1 MRAILLVEPD
11 VDVLGALASRLRS
24 RGLSV
29 LIADSVESA
38 IERASASDLI
48 AVLLSSALLSDADGF
63 DRLKHAGALA
73 DASSFILVDKPVGAS
88 LAPDELP
95 YHDIE
100 LIARRLY
107 AIPSRVPVGPEEGGD
122 FRGDLQQVSSVDLL
136 QLLAM
141 NRRSGTLSINTPSG
155 AGEVRIKSGEIV
167 DAVFRRLERE
177 KALYRLLGETEGTFS
192 FVGGGSPQF
201 LERIR
206 TPTSSLLMDGLR
218 QLDEA
223 ERLRE
228 QLALDGTALLA
239 IAPPGPDTSEAA
251 ARVLEA
257 LTTPRT
263 LTELLDEVTLH
274 DLAVLE
280 ALSPLLEQGL
290 VRRIASNAARVE
302 LADVDRMAVLA
313 ALAKRAVRSG
323 YRGAAR
329 VVIAAGMQRLVTLMH
344 STARIADALVP
355 TETVPAAP
363 VPYALATLRLG
374 EADLEVMGL
383 PLVEAYAP
391 LWGLVLPG
399 SAALARLELTAAE
412 ALDTACSIA
421 AVPVLEAGALLRDG
435 DEADPEQVAA
445 LLRMLLE
452 KALGG

>member
-1 MRAILLVEPD
+1 MKPILLIEPD
-11 VDVLGALASRLRS
+11 VDLLGTLASRLRS

-29 LIADSVESA
+29 LIADGIDGAV
-38 IERASASDLI
+38 ERAAGAELV
-48 AVLLSSALLSDADGF
+48 AVLVSSTLLSDAEGF
-63 DRLKHAGALA
+63 DRLKNVGSLKDALF
-73 DASSFILVDKPVGAS
+73 FILVDKPVGAS

-95 YHDIE
+95 HHDIE

-107 AIPSRVPVGPEEGGD
+107 AIPTRVSVGPEEGGD

-141 NRRSGTLSINTPSG
+141 NRRSGTLSINTPAG
-155 AGEVRIKSGEIV
+155 AGEVRIKTGEIV

-192 FVGGGSPQF
+192 FVGGSPQF

-206 TPTSSLLMDGLR
+206 TPTSSLLMEGLR
-218 QLDEA
+218 QLDESA
-223 ERLRE
+223 RWRE
-228 QLALDGTALLA
+228 KLEVEGTALLA
-239 IAPPGPDTSEAA
+239 IAPPASDSGETA

-263 LTELLDEVTLH
+263 LNELLDETTLL

-280 ALSPLLEQGL
+280 ALDTLLDEGL
-290 VRRIASNAARVE
+290 VRRIASSAVRVE
-302 LADVDRMAVLA
+302 LADPERMAVLA
-313 ALAKRAVRSG
+313 ALAKRAARSG

-329 VVIAAGMQRLVTLMH
+329 VVVAATMQRLVTLMH
-344 STARIADALVP
+344 AIGRIADAVVP

-374 EADLEVMGL
+374 EADLEVVGL

-399 SAALARLELTAAE
+399 AAALARIEVSASE

-421 AVPVLEAGALLRDG
+421 AVPVLEAGALLREG
-435 DEADPEQVAA
+435 EESDPEQAA
-445 LLRMLLE
+445 SLLRMLLE

>member
-1 MRAILLVEPD
+1 MRAILLIEPD
-11 VDVLGALASRLRS
+11 VDLLGTLASRLRS

-29 LIADSVESA
+29 LIADSIERA
-38 IERASASDLI
+38 IERANGADPV
-48 AVLLSSALLSDADGF
+48 AVLVSSSLLSDAEGF
-63 DRLKHAGALA
+63 DRLKSAGTLN
-73 DASSFILVDKPVGAS
+73 DAVLFILVDKPIGAS

-95 YHDIE
+95 HHDVE

-107 AIPSRVPVGPEEGGD
+107 AIPSRVSVGPEEGGD

-141 NRRSGTLSINTPSG
+141 NRRSGTLAINTPAG
-155 AGEVRIKSGEIV
+155 AGEVRIKNGEIV

-177 KALYRLLGETEGTFS
+177 KALFRLLGETEGTFS
-192 FVGGGSPQF
+192 FVGGAPQF

-206 TPTSSLLMDGLR
+206 TPTSSLLMEGLR

-223 ERLRE
+223 HRVRSMLG
-228 QLALDGTALLA
+228 LDGSALLA
-239 IAPPGPDTSEAA
+239 IAPPGPDMPEPES
-251 ARVLEA
+251 RVLEV
-257 LTTPRT
+257 LTAPRT
-263 LTELLDEVTLH
+263 LSELLDEVTLQ
-274 DLAVLE
+274 DLSVLE
-280 ALSPLLEQGL
+280 AVASLLDQGL
-290 VRRIASNAARVE
+290 VRRIASNQARVE
-302 LADVDRMAVLA
+302 LADVERMAVLA

-329 VVIAAGMQRLVTLMH
+329 VIVAASLQRLVTLMH
-344 STARIADALVP
+344 ATSRIADAAVP
-355 TETVPAAP
+355 TEAVPAAP

-374 EADLEVMGL
+374 EAELEVVGL

-399 SAALARLELTAAE
+399 AAALARIELTASD
-412 ALDTACSIA
+412 ALDTACSVA
-421 AVPVLEAGALLRDG
+421 AVPVLEATALLQEG
-435 DEADPEQVAA
+435 DESDPEQVAS

>member
-1 MRAILLVEPD
+1 MRSILVVEPD
-11 VDVLGALASRLRS
+11 VDVLGTLASRLRT

-29 LIADSVESA
+29 LIADSIDSA
-38 IERASASDLI
+38 IERASAADLL
-48 AVLLSSALLSDADGF
+48 AVLVSSTLRGDADGF
-63 DRLKHAGALA
+63 DRLKNSGALA
-73 DASSFILVDKPVGAS
+73 EAILFVLVDKPVGAL

-95 YHDIE
+95 HHDIE
-100 LIARRLY
+100 LIVRRLY
-107 AIPSRVPVGPEEGGD
+107 AIPSRVVVGPEEGGD

-141 NRRSGTLSINTPSG
+141 NRRSGTLSINTPAG

-177 KALYRLLGETEGTFS
+177 KALYRLLGETDGTFS
-192 FVGGGSPQF
+192 FVSGTPLF

-206 TPTSSLLMDGLR
+206 TSTASLLMEGLR
-218 QLDEA
+218 QLDET
-223 ERLRE
+223 ERLRAE
-228 QLALDGTALLA
+228 LGLDGTALLA
-239 IAPPGPDTSEAA
+239 IAPPGPETSEAA
-251 ARVLEA
+251 GRVLEA

-263 LTELLDEVTLH
+263 LNELLDEVTIH

-280 ALSPLLEQGL
+280 ALRRLLDEGL
-290 VRRIASNAARVE
+290 VRRIASSAVRVE
-302 LADVDRMAVLA
+302 LADSERMAVLA

-329 VVIAAGMQRLVTLMH
+329 VVIAASMQRLVTLMH
-344 STARIADALVP
+344 STARIADAIVP

-374 EADLEVMGL
+374 EADVEIMGL

-399 SAALARLELTAAE
+399 SAGMARLEPTAAD

-435 DEADPEQVAA
+435 DEADPEQVAM

>member
-1 MRAILLVEPD
+1 MRSILLIEPD
-11 VDVLGALASRLRS
+11 VDLLGTLASRLRS

-29 LIADSVESA
+29 VIADSVGGA
-38 IERASASDLI
+38 VERAAATDLL
-48 AVLLSSALLSDADGF
+48 AVLVSSTLLSDADGF
-63 DRLKHAGALA
+63 ERLKNASALS
-73 DASSFILVDKPVGAS
+73 DALFFILVDKPVGAS

-95 YHDIE
+95 HHDIE

-141 NRRSGTLSINTPSG
+141 NRRSGTLSINTPAG
-155 AGEVRIKSGEIV
+155 AGEVRIKNGEIV

-177 KALYRLLGETEGTFS
+177 KALYRLLGETDGTFS
-192 FVGGGSPQF
+192 FVGGSPQF
-201 LERIR
+201 LERIQ
-206 TPTSSLLMDGLR
+206 TSTSSLLMEGLR

-223 ERLRE
+223 ARLRSL
-228 QLALDGTALLA
+228 LALDGTALLA
-239 IAPPGPDTSEAA
+239 IAPPAHDASEAA
-251 ARVLEA
+251 ARVLET
-257 LTTPRT
+257 LTSPRT
-263 LTELLDEVTLH
+263 LSELLDEVTLP

-280 ALSPLLEQGL
+280 ALANLLEQGL
-290 VRRIASNAARVE
+290 VRRIAASAARVE
-302 LADVDRMAVLA
+302 LADPERMAVLA
-313 ALAKRAVRSG
+313 QLAKRAARSG

-329 VVIAAGMQRLVTLMH
+329 VVIAATLQRLVTLMH
-344 STARIADALVP
+344 AIARIADTAVP
-355 TETVPAAP
+355 TEQVPAAP

-374 EADLEVMGL
+374 EAELEVVGL

-399 SAALARLELTAAE
+399 AAALARIELTASE
-412 ALDTACSIA
+412 ALETACSVA
-421 AVPVLEAGALLRDG
+421 AVPMLEAGALLQEG
-435 DEADPEQVAA
+435 DESDPEQVAT

>member
-1 MRAILLVEPD
+1 MRPILLIEPD
-11 VDVLGALASRLRS
+11 VDVLGTLASRLRS

-29 LIADSVESA
+29 LIADSMDGAV
-38 IERASASDLI
+38 ERAAAAELV
-48 AVLLSSALLSDADGF
+48 AVLVSSTLLSDAEGF
-63 DRLKHAGALA
+63 DRLKNVGSLK
-73 DASSFILVDKPVGAS
+73 DAPFFILVDKPVGAS

-95 YHDIE
+95 HHDIE

-107 AIPSRVPVGPEEGGD
+107 AIPSRVSVGPEEGGD

-141 NRRSGTLSINTPSG
+141 NRRSGTLSINTPAG
-155 AGEVRIKSGEIV
+155 AGEVRIKTGEIV

-192 FVGGGSPQF
+192 FVGGSPQF

-206 TPTSSLLMDGLR
+206 TPTSSLLMEGLR
-218 QLDEA
+218 QLDECA
-223 ERLRE
+223 RLR
-228 QLALDGTALLA
+228 QTLDVEGSALLA
-239 IAPPGPDTSEAA
+239 IAAPAADSSETA

-263 LTELLDEVTLH
+263 LNELLDETTLL

-280 ALSPLLEQGL
+280 ALDELLEQGL
-290 VRRIASNAARVE
+290 VRRIASSQVRIE
-302 LADVDRMAVLA
+302 LANPERMAVLS
-313 ALAKRAVRSG
+313 ALAKRAARSG

-329 VVIAAGMQRLVTLMH
+329 VVVAATMQRLVTLMH
-344 STARIADALVP
+344 AIARIADAVVP

-374 EADLEVMGL
+374 EADLEVVGL

-399 SAALARLELTAAE
+399 AAALARIELQASE
-412 ALDTACSIA
+412 ALDTACSVA
-421 AVPVLEAGALLRDG
+421 AVPVLEAGALLREG
-435 DEADPEQVAA
+435 DESDPEQVAS

-452 KALGG
+452 KALGS

>member
-1 MRAILLVEPD
+1 MRAILLIEPD
-11 VDVLGALASRLRS
+11 VDVLGTLAARLRT

-29 LIADSVESA
+29 LIADSIDGA
-38 IERASASDLI
+38 MERAASGDFAAAL
-48 AVLLSSALLSDADGF
+48 VSSTLLSDADGF
-63 DRLKHAGALA
+63 ERLKNASALA
-73 DASSFILVDKPVGAS
+73 DALFFILVDKPVGAS

-95 YHDIE
+95 HHDIE

-107 AIPSRVPVGPEEGGD
+107 AIPSRVAVVGPEEGGD

-141 NRRSGTLSINTPSG
+141 NRRSGTLSINTTAG
-155 AGEVRIKSGEIV
+155 AGEVRVKSGEIV

-192 FVGGGSPQF
+192 FVGGSPQF

-206 TPTSSLLMDGLR
+206 TPTSNLLMEGLR
-218 QLDEA
+218 QLDETQ
-223 ERLRE
+223 RLRE
-228 QLALDGTALLA
+228 TLALDGTALLA
-239 IAPPGPDTSEAA
+239 IAPPGPEMPETS
-251 ARVLEA
+251 ARILEVLM
-257 LTTPRT
+257 TPRT
-263 LTELLDEVTLH
+263 LAELLDEVTLL

-280 ALSPLLEQGL
+280 ALKLLLDQGL
-290 VRRIASNAARVE
+290 VRRIASSAVRVE
-302 LADVDRMAVLA
+302 LADPERMAVLA

-329 VVIAAGMQRLVTLMH
+329 VVIAATTQRLVTLMH
-344 STARIADALVP
+344 AIARIADAIVP

-374 EADLEVMGL
+374 EADLEIVGV

-399 SAALARLELTAAE
+399 AAALARIELTASE
-412 ALDTACSIA
+412 ALDTACSVA
-421 AVPVLEAGALLRDG
+421 AVPVLEASALLREG
-435 DEADPEQVAA
+435 DETDPEQVAT

>member
-1 MRAILLVEPD
+1 MRSILLIEPD
-11 VDVLGALASRLRS
+11 VDLLGTLASRLRS
-24 RGLSV
+24 RGLNV
-29 LIADSVESA
+29 LIADRIEGVM
-38 IERASASDLI
+38 ERAASADAL
-48 AVLLSSALLSDADGF
+48 AVLLSNSLLGETDAF
-63 DRLKHAGALA
+63 ERLRNLGSLQ
-73 DASSFILVDKPVGAS
+73 DVPFFILVDKPVGAS

-95 YHDIE
+95 HHDVE

-107 AIPSRVPVGPEEGGD
+107 AIPNRVVVGPEEGGD

-141 NRRSGTLSINTPSG
+141 NRRSGTLSINSSSG
-155 AGEVRIKSGEIV
+155 NGEVRIKSGEIV

-177 KALYRLLGETEGTFS
+177 KALFRLLGETDGTFS
-192 FVGGGSPQF
+192 FVGGSPQF

-206 TPTSSLLMDGLR
+206 TPTSALLMEGLR

-223 ERLRE
+223 ERLRRSLE
-228 QLALDGTALLA
+228 LDATALLA
-239 IAPPGPDTSEAA
+239 IAPPGPDTSESA

-263 LTELLDEVTLH
+263 LPELLDEVTLH

-280 ALSPLLEQGL
+280 ALELLLEQGL
-290 VRRIASNAARVE
+290 VRRIASSAVRVE
-302 LADVDRMAVLA
+302 LADPERMAVLA

-329 VVIAAGMQRLVTLMH
+329 VVIAATPQRLLTFMLAV
-344 STARIADALVP
+344 ARIADAFVP
-355 TETVPAAP
+355 TEAVPAAP
-363 VPYALATLRLG
+363 MPYALATLRLG

-391 LWGLVLPG
+391 LWGVVLPG
-399 SAALARLELTAAE
+399 SAALARLELVASE
-412 ALDTACSIA
+412 ALDTACSVA
-421 AVPVLEAGALLRDG
+421 AVPVLEAGALLQEG
-435 DEADPEQVAA
+435 DEADPEHVASV
-445 LLRMLLE
+445 LRMLLE

>member
-1 MRAILLVEPD
+1 MRSILLIEPD
-11 VDVLGALASRLRS
+11 VDILGTLASRLRS

-29 LIADSVESA
+29 LIADSVDGA
-38 IERASASDLI
+38 IERGSNADLV
-48 AVLLSSALLSDADGF
+48 AVLFSSSLLSDVEGF
-63 DRLKHAGALA
+63 ERLKNSGTLNEAEL
-73 DASSFILVDKPVGAS
+73 FILVDKPVGAS

-95 YHDIE
+95 HHDVE
-100 LIARRLY
+100 LISRRLY
-107 AIPSRVPVGPEEGGD
+107 AIPSRVAVGPEEGGD

-155 AGEVRIKSGEIV
+155 AAGEVRIKNGEIV

-177 KALYRLLGETEGTFS
+177 KALFRLLGETEGTFS
-192 FVGGGSPQF
+192 FVGGSPQF

-206 TPTSSLLMDGLR
+206 TSTSTLLMEGLR
-218 QLDEA
+218 QLDETQ
-223 ERLRE
+223 RLRAG
-228 QLALDGTALLA
+228 LALDGSALLA
-239 IAPPGPDTSEAA
+239 IAPPSPDMPEAA

-263 LTELLDEVTLH
+263 LSELLDEVTLQ
-274 DLAVLE
+274 DLAVVE
-280 ALSPLLEQGL
+280 ALARLLDQGL
-290 VRRIASNAARVE
+290 VRRIASSAVRIE
-302 LADVDRMAVLA
+302 LADAERMAVLA

-329 VVIAAGMQRLVTLMH
+329 VVVAATVSRLVTLMH
-344 STARIADALVP
+344 ATARIADAVVP

-399 SAALARLELTAAE
+399 SAALARIELTASE
-412 ALDTACSIA
+412 ALDTACSVA
-421 AVPVLEAGALLRDG
+421 AVPVLEAGALLREG
-435 DEADPEQVAA
+435 DEADPEQVAT

>member
-1 MRAILLVEPD
+1 MKAILLIEPD
-11 VDVLGALASRLRS
+11 VDLLGTLASRLRS

-29 LIADSVESA
+29 VIADSIDGA
-38 IERASASDLI
+38 LERASVSDLV
-48 AVLLSSALLSDADGF
+48 AVLVSSSLLSDPEGF
-63 DRLKHAGALA
+63 ERLKNANSLHEALF
-73 DASSFILVDKPVGAS
+73 FILVDKPVGAS

-95 YHDIE
+95 HHDIE

-107 AIPSRVPVGPEEGGD
+107 AIPNRVSVGPEEGGD

-141 NRRSGTLSINTPSG
+141 NRRSGTLSINTPAG
-155 AGEVRIKSGEIV
+155 AGEVRLKSGEIV

-177 KALYRLLGETEGTFS
+177 KALYRLLGETDGTFS
-192 FVGGGSPQF
+192 FVGGTPQF
-201 LERIR
+201 LERIQ
-206 TPTSSLLMDGLR
+206 TSTSSLLMEGLR
-218 QLDEA
+218 QLDETA
-223 ERLRE
+223 RLRKTLE
-228 QLALDGTALLA
+228 VHATALLA
-239 IAPPGPDTSEAA
+239 IASPGPDSSEIV

-263 LTELLDEVTLH
+263 LDELLDETTLH

-280 ALSPLLEQGL
+280 TLAKLLEQGL
-290 VRRIASNAARVE
+290 VRRIASSAVRVE
-302 LADVDRMAVLA
+302 LADPDRMAVLS
-313 ALAKRAVRSG
+313 ALAKRAARSG

-329 VVIAAGMQRLVTLMH
+329 VVVAATSQRLITLMH
-344 STARIADALVP
+344 ATSRIADAVVP

-399 SAALARLELTAAE
+399 SAALARLELQASE
-412 ALDTACSIA
+412 ALDTACSVA
-421 AVPVLEAGALLRDG
+421 AVPMLEAGSLLRDG
-435 DEADPEQVAA
+435 DEADPEQVAS

>member
-11 VDVLGALASRLRS
+11 VDVLGTLASRLRS

-29 LIADSVESA
+29 LIADSIEGA
-38 IERASASDLI
+38 LERASASDLV
-48 AVLLSSALLSDADGF
+48 AVLVSSTLLSDADGF
-63 DRLKHAGALA
+63 ERLKHASGLA
-73 DASSFILVDKPVGAS
+73 DAVLFVLVDKPVGAS

-95 YHDIE
+95 HHDIE

-141 NRRSGTLSINTPSG
+141 NRRSGTLSINTPAG
-155 AGEVRIKSGEIV
+155 AGEVRIKAGEIV

-177 KALYRLLGETEGTFS
+177 KALYRLLGETEGSFS
-192 FVGGGSPQF
+192 FVSGSPQF

-206 TPTSSLLMDGLR
+206 TPTSSLLMEGLR

-223 ERLRE
+223 ERLRQKLGLE
-228 QLALDGTALLA
+228 GTALLA
-239 IAPPGPDTSEAA
+239 IAPPGPDASEAS

-263 LTELLDEVTLH
+263 LSELLDEVTLH
-274 DLAVLE
+274 DLSVLE
-280 ALSPLLEQGL
+280 ALVPLLDQGL
-290 VRRIASNAARVE
+290 VRRIAASAARVE

-329 VVIAAGMQRLVTLMH
+329 VVVAASTQRLVTLMH
-344 STARIADALVP
+344 SIARIADAVVP
-355 TETVPAAP
+355 TETLPAAP

-374 EADLEVMGL
+374 EADLDVMGL

-391 LWGLVLPG
+391 LWGLILPG
-399 SAALARLELTAAE
+399 SAALARIELTASE
-412 ALDTACSIA
+412 ALETACSLA

>member
-1 MRAILLVEPD
+1 MRSILLIEPD
-11 VDVLGALASRLRS
+11 VDLLGTLASRLRS

-29 LIADSVESA
+29 VIADSVGSA
-38 IERASASDLI
+38 VERASATDLL
-48 AVLLSSALLSDADGF
+48 AVLVSSTLLSDVDGF
-63 DRLKHAGALA
+63 ERLKNASALS
-73 DASSFILVDKPVGAS
+73 DALFFILVDKPVGAS

-95 YHDIE
+95 HHDIE

-107 AIPSRVPVGPEEGGD
+107 AIPSRVTVGPEEGGD

-141 NRRSGTLSINTPSG
+141 NRRSGTLSINTPAG
-155 AGEVRIKSGEIV
+155 AGEVRIKNGEIV

-177 KALYRLLGETEGTFS
+177 KALYRLLGETDGTFS
-192 FVGGGSPQF
+192 FVGGSPQF
-201 LERIR
+201 LERIQI
-206 TPTSSLLMDGLR
+206 PTSSLLMEGLR

-223 ERLRE
+223 ARLRNL
-228 QLALDGTALLA
+228 LALDGTALLA
-239 IAPPGPDTSEAA
+239 IAPPASDAPDAV

-257 LTTPRT
+257 LTSPRT
-263 LTELLDEVTLH
+263 LSELLDEVTLP

-280 ALSPLLEQGL
+280 ALANLLEQGL
-290 VRRIASNAARVE
+290 VRRIAASAARVE
-302 LADVDRMAVLA
+302 LADPERMAVLA
-313 ALAKRAVRSG
+313 QLAKRAARSG

-329 VVIAAGMQRLVTLMH
+329 IVIAATMQRLVTLMH
-344 STARIADALVP
+344 AIARIADTAVP
-355 TETVPAAP
+355 TEQVPAAP

-374 EADLEVMGL
+374 EAELEVVGL

-399 SAALARLELTAAE
+399 AAALARIELTASE
-412 ALDTACSIA
+412 ALETACSVA
-421 AVPVLEAGALLRDG
+421 AVPVLEAGALLQEG
-435 DEADPEQVAA
+435 DESDPEQVAT

>member
-1 MRAILLVEPD
+1 MRSILLIEPD
-11 VDVLGALASRLRS
+11 VDVLGTLASRLRS
-24 RGLSV
+24 RGLNV
-29 LIADSVESA
+29 LIADS
-38 IERASASDLI
+38 IDGMMERAASADAL
-48 AVLLSSALLSDADGF
+48 AVLLSSSLSSDVDGF
-63 DRLKHAGALA
+63 DRLKNLGALR
-73 DASSFILVDKPVGAS
+73 DVPFFILVDKPVGAS

-95 YHDIE
+95 HHDVE

-107 AIPSRVPVGPEEGGD
+107 AIPNRVSVGPEEGGD

-155 AGEVRIKSGEIV
+155 NGEVRIKSGEIV

-177 KALYRLLGETEGTFS
+177 KALFRLLGESEGTFS
-192 FVGGGSPQF
+192 FVGGSPQF

-206 TPTSSLLMDGLR
+206 TPTSSLLMEGLR
-218 QLDEA
+218 QLDET
-223 ERLRE
+223 ERLR
-228 QLALDGTALLA
+228 QALALDGSALLA
-239 IAPPGPDTSEAA
+239 IAPPGQETSESS

-263 LTELLDEVTLH
+263 LPELLDEVTLP

-280 ALSPLLEQGL
+280 AVKLLLDQGL
-290 VRRIASNAARVE
+290 VRRIASSAVRIE
-302 LADVDRMAVLA
+302 LADPERMAVLS

-329 VVIAAGMQRLVTLMH
+329 VVIAATPQRLVTLMH
-344 STARIADALVP
+344 AISRVADAIVP

-391 LWGLVLPG
+391 LWGVVLPG
-399 SAALARLELTAAE
+399 AAALARLELTASD
-412 ALDTACSIA
+412 ALDTACSVA
-421 AVPVLEAGALLRDG
+421 AVPVLEAGAMLEEG
-435 DEADPEQVAA
+435 DEADPEHVANM
-445 LLRMLLE
+445 LRMLLE

>member
-1 MRAILLVEPD
+1 MRSILLVEPD
-11 VDVLGALASRLRS
+11 VDVLGTLASRLRT

-29 LIADSVESA
+29 LIADSIDSA
-38 IERASASDLI
+38 IERAAAADLI
-48 AVLLSSALLSDADGF
+48 AVLVSSKLLSDFDGF
-63 DRLKHAGALA
+63 DRLKNMGAVV
-73 DASSFILVDKPVGAS
+73 DATLFILVDKPVGAS

-95 YHDIE
+95 HHDIE

-107 AIPSRVPVGPEEGGD
+107 AIPSRVVVGPEEGGD

-141 NRRSGTLSINTPSG
+141 NRRSGTLSINTPAG

-192 FVGGGSPQF
+192 FVGGSPQF
-201 LERIR
+201 LERIQ
-206 TPTSSLLMDGLR
+206 TSTASLLMDGLR
-218 QLDEA
+218 QLDET
-223 ERLRE
+223 ERLRA
-228 QLALDGTALLA
+228 QLGLDGAALLA
-239 IAPPGPDTSEAA
+239 IAPPGPDASEAA
-251 ARVLEA
+251 GRVLEA

-263 LTELLDEVTLH
+263 LDELLDEVTLH

-280 ALSPLLEQGL
+280 ALRLLLDEGL
-290 VRRIASNAARVE
+290 VRRIASSAVRVE
-302 LADVDRMAVLA
+302 LADSERMAVLA

-329 VVIAAGMQRLVTLMH
+329 VVVAASMQRLVTIMH
-344 STARIADALVP
+344 STARIADAVVP

-374 EADLEVMGL
+374 EADLEIMGL

-399 SAALARLELTAAE
+399 SAGLARIEPTASE

-435 DEADPEQVAA
+435 DEADPEQVAM

>member
-1 MRAILLVEPD
+1 MRSILLIEPD
-11 VDVLGALASRLRS
+11 VDVLGTLASRLRS

-29 LIADSVESA
+29 VIADSIGGAV
-38 IERASASDLI
+38 ERASADDLL
-48 AVLLSSALLSDADGF
+48 AVLVSSTLLSDVDGF
-63 DRLKHAGALA
+63 ERLKNASALS
-73 DASSFILVDKPVGAS
+73 DALFFILVDKPVGAS

-95 YHDIE
+95 HHDIE

-107 AIPSRVPVGPEEGGD
+107 AIPSRVSVGPEEGGD

-141 NRRSGTLSINTPSG
+141 NRRSGTLAINTPAG
-155 AGEVRIKSGEIV
+155 AGEVRIKNGEIV

-177 KALYRLLGETEGTFS
+177 KALYRLLGETDGTFS
-192 FVGGGSPQF
+192 FVGGIPQF

-206 TPTSSLLMDGLR
+206 TSTSTLLMEGLR

-223 ERLRE
+223 VRLR
-228 QLALDGTALLA
+228 QKLALDGAALLA
-239 IAPPGPDTSEAA
+239 IAPPGPEASEAEG
-251 ARVLEA
+251 RVLET

-263 LTELLDEVTLH
+263 LAELLDEVMLP

-280 ALSPLLEQGL
+280 ALASLLEQGL
-290 VRRIASNAARVE
+290 VRRIASSAVRVE
-302 LADVDRMAVLA
+302 LADPERMAVLA

-329 VVIAAGMQRLVTLMH
+329 VVIAATLQRLVTLMH
-344 STARIADALVP
+344 AIARIADTAVP
-355 TETVPAAP
+355 TEMVPAAP

-374 EADLEVMGL
+374 EADLEVVGL

-399 SAALARLELTAAE
+399 AAALARIELTASE
-412 ALDTACSIA
+412 ALETACSVA
-421 AVPVLEAGALLRDG
+421 AVPMLEAGALLQEG
-435 DEADPEQVAA
+435 DEADPEQVAM
-445 LLRMLLE
+445 LLRLLLE